1 MFDGAQVLPAEQSL
15 ARVQHILPAERR
27 ALGKRAR
34 IQVPRE
40 GHGGWQAPADR
51 PDPVALLE
59 VQAQSRIP
67 ELVPIRYGRMLTS
80 PFAFYRGGAAIM
92 AADLARTPVSGLRT
106 QICGDAHLS
115 NFGGFASPDRDLV
128 FDINDFDETLAGPW
142 EWDVK
147 RLAASL
153 EIAGRGRGCS
163 EKECR
168 PLVMAAVAAYRLAMR
183 EFAALPNLAVWYAR
197 LDMAGVRQRWGR
209 ELQPAELANLEQEF
223 SAPQGRDNLRVYEKL
238 TERVGG
244 ELRIASHP
252 PLVVPI
258 EKIYGA
264 DEQATAEEE
273 MREYIRRLRHS
284 LQDHV
289 RHLLENFEY
298 QHMARKVVGVG
309 SVGMNAW
316 IILLRGRDDQ
326 DLLFLQAKE
335 AQASVLELHL
345 GKSHFADHGQRVVEG
360 QRLMQGASD
369 IFLGWERIPGQDGT
383 SRDFYVR
390 QLWDWKV
397 SADVQTMP
405 LRELMV
411 YGQMCGWTL
420 ARAHARSGDRIA
432 IAAYLGKDTCFD
444 DAIAEFATAYADQNE
459 KDYRALVAAV
469 KSGRIKATTGI

>member
-1 MFDGAQVLPAEQSL
+1 M
-15 ARVQHILPAERR
+15 
-27 ALGKRAR
+27 
-34 IQVPRE
+34 
-40 GHGGWQAPADR
+40 
-51 PDPVALLE
+51 
-59 VQAQSRIP
+59 
-67 ELVPIRYGRMLTS
+67 
-80 PFAFYRGGAAIM
+80 
-92 AADLARTPVSGLRT
+92 
-106 QICGDAHLS
+106 
-115 NFGGFASPDRDLV
+115 
-128 FDINDFDETLAGPW
+128 
-142 EWDVK
+142 
-147 RLAASL
+147 
-153 EIAGRGRGCS
+153 
-163 EKECR
+163 
-168 PLVMAAVAAYRLAMR
+168 
-183 EFAALPNLAVWYAR
+183 LPNLAVWYAR

-258 EKIYGA
+258 EKVLGA
-264 DEQATAEEE
+264 DEQAAAEEE

-289 RHLLENFEY
+289 RHLLESFEY

-335 AQASVLELHL
+335 AQASALEPYL
-345 GKSHFADHGQRVVEG
+345 GKCHLADHGQRVVEG
-360 QRLMQGASD
+360 QRLMQAASD
-369 IFLGWERIPGQDGT
+369 IFLGWERIPGPKGT

-397 SADVQTMP
+397 SADVQTIP

-432 IAAYLGKDTCFD
+432 IAGYLGKDRCFD
-444 DAIAEFATAYADQNE
+444 DAIAAFAMAYADQNE
-459 KDYRALVAAV
+459 KDYQALVAAV
-469 KSGRIKATTGI
+469 KSGRIKATTGV